1 MLQAA
6 VLLRA
11 KKLRISNALLLNKPS
26 GLGGETRMLTNI
38 MLCVDKI
45 MRQIKVKILPGMG
58 SVDGKWEIVN
68 FDDFLVHYS
77 PRLAMSVSF
86 IKQFPPLHI
95 LNEELLSGGT
105 DQGMSGGCYWKP
117 FELTE
122 QEYEDIREEML
133 TSPSHDLKYDLG
145 LEDRKTIN
153 KWCGAVLSR
162 HNPRNRSA
170 T

>member
-1 MLQAA
+1 
-6 VLLRA
+6 
-11 KKLRISNALLLNKPS
+11 
-26 GLGGETRMLTNI
+26 
-38 MLCVDKI
+38 
-45 MRQIKVKILPGMG
+45 MG
-58 SVDGKWEIVN
+58 SASGEWEIVN

-86 IKQFPPLHI
+86 IKQFPPRHI
-95 LNEELLSGGT
+95 LNEELLSGGS

-117 FELTE
+117 FEITE
-122 QEYEDIREEML
+122 EEYNEVREEML
-133 TSPSHDLKYDLG
+133 TSPSHDLEYDPG

-153 KWCGAVLSR
+153 KWCGAVLSH